1 VFATSY
7 PGGTR
12 SGKGW
17 CHCTVTAGTSIIK
30 TQPTFYHIASLD
42 HGTSTSI
49 TCLRT
54 TSLLTLNADLWP
66 AMGRSWP
73 FQPLQLWWTGWVLP
87 TTYKTRWRGLDILKL
102 QYMPYMRETFNLKAT
117 HFILRG
123 NTCSYSTTSNADSP
137 LSMLDTSVS
146 YHLYLLLICVMFTLL
161 LDRWA
166 PVGED
171 RRKACSYL
179 SDSGAEGRCYIHVTP
194 ALSCMKSLRAVKHL
208 VTVW

>member
-1 VFATSY
+1 MGR
-7 PGGTR
+7 P
-12 SGKGW
+12 
-17 CHCTVTAGTSIIK
+17 
-30 TQPTFYHIASLD
+30 PASLACVPP
-42 HGTSTSI
+42 HS
-49 TCLRT
+49 
-54 TSLLTLNADLWP
+54 SLSMLIFDLLW
-66 AMGRSWP
+66 GGHDP
-73 FQPLQLWWTGWVLP
+73 FNLYNCDEQAGFLP

-208 VTVW
+208 VTVWLLFPISLKK